1 MELIIIITVTIILEV
16 IVGIVFNINFKKI
29 KSIGM
34 EENLNLIAEKY
45 PSNIEIC
52 KEILKKLKNEKVKVE
67 EDKEAKTTLYLAIS
81 DKIFIADT
89 KNSYTRIQT
98 MAHECLHSIQDRK
111 ILMFNFIFSNIYILY
126 FATIIILKVL
136 NIINNA
142 LLYLSIFL
150 VLSMVYYMTRVFL
163 ENDAMIKAKY
173 LAKEYLEE
181 KNISTKEEIDQLI
194 DGYTRLNDEGI
205 KAVNYQVCIEILA
218 KVIIFSVVALIF

>member
-1 MELIIIITVTIILEV
+1 MELIIIIIVAIILEI
-16 IVGIVFNINFKKI
+16 IVRIVFNINFKKI

-34 EENLNLIAEKY
+34 DEKLNLIAEKY
-45 PSNIEIC
+45 PANIEIC

-67 EDKEAKTTLYLAIS
+67 EDKEAKTTLYLALT

-111 ILMFNFIFSNIYILY
+111 ILMFNFIFSNIYIFY
-126 FATIIILKVL
+126 FATIMILKIL
-136 NIINNA
+136 NVINNS
-142 LLYLSIFL
+142 LLYLNIFL
-150 VLSMVYYMTRVFL
+150 ILSMVYYMTRVFL

-173 LAKEYLEE
+173 LAKEYLKE

-194 DGYTRLNDEGI
+194 DGYTRLNNEGI
-205 KAVNYQVCIEILA
+205 KAVNYQLFIEILA
-218 KVIIFSVVALIF
+218 KVIIFGVVALIF

>member
-1 MELIIIITVTIILEV
+1 MELIIIIIVAIILEI

-34 EENLNLIAEKY
+34 DEKLNLIAEKY
-45 PSNIEIC
+45 PANIEIC

-67 EDKEAKTTLYLAIS
+67 EDKEAKTTLYLALT

-111 ILMFNFIFSNIYILY
+111 ILMFNFIFSNIYIFY
-126 FATIIILKVL
+126 FATIMILKIL
-136 NIINNA
+136 NVINNS
-142 LLYLSIFL
+142 LLYLNIFL
-150 VLSMVYYMTRVFL
+150 ILSMVYYMTRVFL

-173 LAKEYLEE
+173 LAKEYLKE

-194 DGYTRLNDEGI
+194 DGYTRLNNEGI
-205 KAVNYQVCIEILA
+205 KAVNYQLFIEILA
-218 KVIIFSVVALIF
+218 KVIIFGVVALIF

>member
-1 MELIIIITVTIILEV
+1 MELIIIIIVTIILEV
-16 IVGIVFNINFKKI
+16 IVGIVFNINLKKI

-45 PSNIEIC
+45 PSNVEIC
-52 KEILKKLKNEKVKVE
+52 KEMLKKLKNEKVKVE
-67 EDKEAKTTLYLAIS
+67 EDKEAKTTLYLALT

-98 MAHECLHSIQDRK
+98 MAHECLHSIQERK
-111 ILMFNFIFSNIYILY
+111 ILMFNFIFSNVYILY
-126 FATIIILKVL
+126 FAVMIVLEVL
-136 NIINNA
+136 NIINNS
-142 LLYLSIFL
+142 LLYLNIFL
-150 VLSMVYYMTRVFL
+150 ILSMVYYMTRVFL

-194 DGYTRLNDEGI
+194 DGYTRLNNEGI
-205 KAVNYQVCIEILA
+205 KAVNYQLFIEILA

>member
-1 MELIIIITVTIILEV
+1 MELIIIIIVAIILEI

-34 EENLNLIAEKY
+34 DEKLNLIAEKY
-45 PSNIEIC
+45 PANIEIC

-67 EDKEAKTTLYLAIS
+67 EDKEAKTTIYLALT

-111 ILMFNFIFSNIYILY
+111 ILMFNFIFSNIYIFY
-126 FATIIILKVL
+126 FATIMILKIL
-136 NIINNA
+136 NVINNS
-142 LLYLSIFL
+142 LLYLNIFL
-150 VLSMVYYMTRVFL
+150 ILSMVYYMTRVFL

-173 LAKEYLEE
+173 LAKEYLKE

-194 DGYTRLNDEGI
+194 DGYTRLNNEGI
-205 KAVNYQVCIEILA
+205 KAVNYQLFIEILA
-218 KVIIFSVVALIF
+218 KVIIFGVVALIF

>member
-1 MELIIIITVTIILEV
+1 MELIIIIIVAIILEI

-52 KEILKKLKNEKVKVE
+52 REILKKLKNEKVKIE
-67 EDKEAKTTLYLAIS
+67 EDKEAKTTLYLALT

-111 ILMFNFIFSNIYILY
+111 MLMFNFIFSNIYIIY
-126 FATIIILKVL
+126 FVAIILLTIFKVIT
-136 NIINNA
+136 NS
-142 LLYLSIFL
+142 LLYLNIFL
-150 VLSMVYYMTRVFL
+150 LFSIAYYMVRVFL

-173 LAKEYLEE
+173 LAKEYMEE
-181 KNISTKEEIDQLI
+181 KAISTKEEIVQI
-194 DGYTRLNDEGI
+194 VDGFGRLNDMGI
-205 KAVNYQVCIEILA
+205 KLVNYQFFLGILI
-218 KVIIFSVVALIF
+218 KVIIFSIVGLIF

>member
-1 MELIIIITVTIILEV
+1 MELIIIIIVAIILEI

-34 EENLNLIAEKY
+34 DEKLNLIAEKY
-45 PSNIEIC
+45 PANIEIC

-67 EDKEAKTTLYLAIS
+67 EDKEAKTTLYLALT

-111 ILMFNFIFSNIYILY
+111 ILMFNFIFSNIYIFY
-126 FATIIILKVL
+126 FATIMILKIL
-136 NIINNA
+136 NVINNS
-142 LLYLSIFL
+142 LLYLNIFL
-150 VLSMVYYMTRVFL
+150 ILSMVYYMTRVFL

-194 DGYTRLNDEGI
+194 DGYMRLNNEGI
-205 KAVNYQVCIEILA
+205 KAVNYQLFIEILA
-218 KVIIFSVVALIF
+218 KVIIFGVVALIF

>member
-1 MELIIIITVTIILEV
+1 MELIIIIIVAIILEI

-29 KSIGM
+29 KSIVM
-34 EENLNLIAEKY
+34 DENFNLIAEKY
-45 PSNIEIC
+45 PANIEIC

-67 EDKEAKTTLYLAIS
+67 EDKEAKTTLYLALT

-111 ILMFNFIFSNIYILY
+111 ILMFNFIFSNIYIFY
-126 FATIIILKVL
+126 FATIMILKIL
-136 NIINNA
+136 NVINNS
-142 LLYLSIFL
+142 LLYLNIFL
-150 VLSMVYYMTRVFL
+150 ILSMVYYMTRVFL

-173 LAKEYLEE
+173 LAKEYLKE

-194 DGYTRLNDEGI
+194 DGYTRLNNEGI
-205 KAVNYQVCIEILA
+205 KAVNYQLFIEILA
-218 KVIIFSVVALIF
+218 KVIIFGVVALIF

>member
-1 MELIIIITVTIILEV
+1 MELIIIIIVTIILE
-16 IVGIVFNINFKKI
+16 IIIGAVFNINFKKI

-45 PSNIEIC
+45 PSNVEIC
-52 KEILKKLKNEKVKVE
+52 REILKKLKNEKVKVE
-67 EDKEAKTTLYLAIS
+67 EDKEAKTTLYLALT

-150 VLSMVYYMTRVFL
+150 ILSMVYYMTRVFL

-181 KNISTKEEIDQLI
+181 KNISTKEEIAQLI
-194 DGYTRLNDEGI
+194 DGYTRLNNEGI
-205 KAVNYQVCIEILA
+205 KAVNYQLFIEILS

>member
-16 IVGIVFNINFKKI
+16 IAGIVFNINFKKI

-194 DGYTRLNDEGI
+194 DGYTRLNNEGI
-205 KAVNYQVCIEILA
+205 KAVNYQVFIEILA

>member
-1 MELIIIITVTIILEV
+1 MELIIIIIVAIILEV

-52 KEILKKLKNEKVKVE
+52 KEILKKLKNEKVKLE
-67 EDKEAKTTLYLAIS
+67 EDKEAKTTLYLALT

-111 ILMFNFIFSNIYILY
+111 ILMFNFIFSNIYIFY
-126 FATIIILKVL
+126 FATIMILKIL
-136 NIINNA
+136 NVINNS
-142 LLYLSIFL
+142 LLYLNIFL
-150 VLSMVYYMTRVFL
+150 ILSMVYYMTRVFL

-194 DGYTRLNDEGI
+194 DGYTRLNNEGI
-205 KAVNYQVCIEILA
+205 KAVNYQLFIEILA
-218 KVIIFSVVALIF
+218 KVIIFGVVALIF

>member
-194 DGYTRLNDEGI
+194 DGYTRLNNEGI
-205 KAVNYQVCIEILA
+205 KAVNYQVFIEILA